1 MYLITPPA
9 FEPARFAEV
18 LARALDASDV
28 GALQIRLK
36 DADDDAVRC
45 VVLTGSGRAFCVG
58 QDLKEHLAGLK
69 GEADV
74 PLSDTV
80 EQHYNPIGS
89 VHGGVALTLLDS
101 AMGCA
106 VHTLLEAGVGY
117 TTLEVKANF
126 VRPILADTGVVR
138 CEGTVL
144 HAGSR
149 VATAEGRVVDEAG
162 TLLAHGTTTCL
173 IFR

>member
-1 MYLITPPA
+1 MGFSGTDPHELA
-9 FEPARFAEV
+9 ARG
-18 LARALDASDV
+18 RALSGMDY
-28 GALQIRLK
+28 
-36 DADDDAVRC
+36 VRSIFAGELPPPPIATLMGFRG
-45 VVLTGSGRAFCVG
+45 VEAEPGRAVFEILPR
-58 QDLKEHLAGLK
+58 DE
-69 GEADV
+69 
-74 PLSDTV
+74 
-80 EQHYNPIGS
+80 HYNPIGS

-117 TTLEVKANF
+117 ATLEVKANF
-126 VRPILADTGVVR
+126 VRPITSDTGVVR

-149 VATAEGRVVDEAG
+149 VATAEGRVVDAAG

-173 IFR
+173 IIR